1 MIHENTVQ
9 NSGWHAESRL
19 SLDGAFAAADE
30 SIRQN
35 SKTFYFATA
44 LLPDRKRR
52 AIRALY
58 AFCRTADNLVD
69 IDRVSRAEIEHWRN
83 EVRLPPEKQRDPI
96 LYSWAFTR
104 QEYEVNPVYQDE
116 LIDGVASDLSFA
128 RYQTWEQLEDY
139 CYHVASTVGL
149 LSIPIIELRKGIS
162 FEQAAPYAI
171 RLGIALQLTN
181 ILRDIGE
188 DAGQGKVYLPE
199 EDLQRFELTCA
210 DILNGVQDKR
220 FIALIKFEIRR
231 ARHLYRQAM
240 PGIAMLSRS
249 GQLAV
254 GAAALLYRAILDE
267 IEATQYRVHQVRVHI
282 SGKKKLAMLPGI
294 ILTILRLASRC

>member
-1 MIHENTVQ
+1 MINENTVQ
-9 NSGWHAESRL
+9 NSGWTAESRL
-19 SLDGAFAAADE
+19 SLVSAFAAADE

-44 LLPDRKRR
+44 LLPDKKRR

-69 IDRVSRAEIEHWRN
+69 IYRVSRAEIEHWRN

-96 LYSWAFTR
+96 LFSWALTR
-104 QEYEVNPVYQDE
+104 QEYGVNPGYQDE
-116 LIDGVASDLSFA
+116 LIDGVASDLSIVH
-128 RYQTWEQLEDY
+128 YQTWEQLEDY

-149 LSIPIIELRKGIS
+149 LSIPIIGLRKGIS
-162 FEQAAPYAI
+162 FERAAPYAI

-199 EDLQRFELTCA
+199 EDLQRFELTRA

-231 ARHLYRQAM
+231 ARQLYRQAM

-282 SGKKKLAMLPGI
+282 SGKKK
-294 ILTILRLASRC
+294 